1 MRRGSLARTKP
12 KPGAP
17 YLGRVLGSAVTVW
30 ASFVGFGEEKD
41 EALPHFW
48 GSHHRLLN
56 LEIKTWGRSD
66 DRVQDDSD
74 TGG

>member
-1 MRRGSLARTKP
+1 VRRGSLARTKP

-41 EALPHFW
+41 EALQ
-48 GSHHRLLN
+48 GTSSQDSESL

-66 DRVQDDSD
+66 DRAQDD